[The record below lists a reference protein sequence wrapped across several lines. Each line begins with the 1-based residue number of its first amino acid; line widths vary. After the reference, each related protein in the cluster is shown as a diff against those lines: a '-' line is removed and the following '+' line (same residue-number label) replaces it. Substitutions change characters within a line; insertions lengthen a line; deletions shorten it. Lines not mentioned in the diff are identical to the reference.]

1 MNAVGQKLLR
11 AVKAHYF
18 AEKEKAE
25 AALTV
30 YLNNS
35 VGIGEHPQ
43 LVDEMIKLVN
53 QIHDADGCLETI
65 DKLVKTDIP
74 ENK

>member
-18 AEKEKAE
+18 AKKERSE

-30 YLNNS
+30 YLNNPS
-35 VGIGEHPQ
+35 GIGEHPQ
-43 LVDEMIKLVN
+43 LVEEMVKLVDD
-53 QIHDADGCLETI
+53 IHDADGCIQTI
-65 DKLVKTDIP
+65 DNLVNTAV
-74 ENK
+74 EE